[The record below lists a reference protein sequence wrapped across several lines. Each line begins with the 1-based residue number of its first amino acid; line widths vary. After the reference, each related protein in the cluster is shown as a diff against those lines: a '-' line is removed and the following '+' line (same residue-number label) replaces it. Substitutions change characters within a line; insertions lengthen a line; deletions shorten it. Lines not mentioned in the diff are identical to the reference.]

1 MLKTAHE
8 EIKKA
13 AKKLGL
19 PTQEIDELL
28 NIDHAHQF
36 KIRLQSGK
44 EFEAFRLQH
53 SNTRG
58 PYKGGVR
65 FHPDVDFDEVRA
77 LATLMS
83 FKTAA
88 VDIPMGGGKGGVVV
102 NPKNLSKAEL
112 EELSRE
118 YVRGLMENIGPHN
131 DVPAPDVNTNGEI
144 IDWMV
149 DEYSILT
156 GDTTKASFTGKTI
169 ANGGSKGR
177 LQATGYGGYLVVN
190 EILQQLG
197 RADEELTFAV
207 QGLGN
212 VGEYFVRS
220 VIEKRPK
227 WKFIAVSD
235 SSATIKN
242 VDGLNAKTFLAFKEG
257 GGRLK
262 DYEVEDSEVLGRDD
276 IIASKCDVLV
286 LAALGGAVRADNQ
299 SEVQADMILEL
310 ANGPVSSD
318 AAASLTDRGIDVIP
332 DIVANA
338 GGVIVSY
345 LEWRQNL
352 ADEAWEENDV
362 LQKLEDIIVPATREM
377 VSTCKEMNV
386 NYKTAAF
393 INAIK
398 RLNGKS

>member
-36 KIRLQSGK
+36 KIKLQSGK

-299 SEVQADMILEL
+299 SEVQAGMILEL